1 MLTLAADTYL
11 SGAFKAPPNL
21 FGGIIMIYVI
31 LALLTALVASNRYAL
46 YREKVIVNR
55 RLRALTA
62 RKLAQADIDNPEVNA
77 WPI

>member
-1 MLTLAADTYL
+1 
-11 SGAFKAPPNL
+11 
-21 FGGIIMIYVI
+21 MIYVI